1 MADNKPMLPAS
12 GVAASQ
18 QTQQST
24 QPKRKGTGFT
34 NLARI
39 LQASQGS
46 KLGQAVAGGITGQA
60 QQVQSGVRSAQ
71 EQFRKEAKTE
81 AEKLNEEKRTNII
94 KTASETGELGENDQ
108 GLFQTF
114 LSGEY
119 KGPMQLANQQQLAAQ
134 AQQAENLGRLAS
146 GVGSRSGTDQG
157 GRQELLRRFAGG
169 ADYTSGQR
177 KLDESIL
184 ARDKEANLAAAA
196 RQTRGVAEQAQR
208 AGLTA
213 QAEAQQY
220 KNLAKIFA
228 KKTRDDILAA
238 KEPVSNELDIQLQ
251 AIKDKEDAKS
261 KFYDNLN
268 KEIAIS
274 DTLKESPELK
284 KQRLNSLL
292 VSAKESGYISE
303 QDLADL
309 TTSVDMTKT
318 EPYIQTQ
325 GKINSLTS
333 EIDDIWKRLYQS
345 NQGWYGTERQK
356 EAQRLEK
363 RRNDLIQ
370 QREDEIANLSAL
382 KVPISSNLLDR
393 AIQSGIDLNQLTKD
407 SSLFSPSLN
416 LTRSGIAD
424 EQTISKLNALD
435 KLLQKQGTD
444 LEFLPGAQKYKE
456 GEFNIKSRPAQKQ
469 ILQKELEKTLADLQ
483 KAEKVKKDLGV
494 MDITSR
500 YSRDVRSL
508 DKKREK
514 LLSAIKDIETQENIE
529 AAEKIK

>member
-1 MADNKPMLPAS
+1 MADNKPMLPSS
-12 GVAASQ
+12 GVATSQ
-18 QTQQST
+18 QTQQSP

-71 EQFRKEAKTE
+71 EQFRKEAQTE
-81 AEKLNEEKRTNII
+81 ADKLDKEKREEII
-94 KTASETGELGENDQ
+94 EQAASGKDITSALPQ
-108 GLFQTF
+108 FQTF

-146 GVGSRSGTDQG
+146 GVGGRSGTDQG

-196 RQTRGVAEQAQR
+196 RQTRGVAEEAQR

-228 KKTRDDILAA
+228 KETAEEIGKA
-238 KEPVSNELDIQLQ
+238 KDPISAQLNTQVQ
-251 AIKDKEDAKS
+251 AIKDKEDAKRI
-261 KFYDNLN
+261 FYDNLN

-292 VSAKESGYISE
+292 SAAKESGYISE

-309 TTSVDMTKT
+309 TTPVDMTKT
-318 EPYIQTQ
+318 APYIQTQ

-416 LTRSGIAD
+416 LTRAGIAD

-444 LEFLPGAQKYKE
+444 LEFLPGAEKYKE

-469 ILQKELEKTLADLQ
+469 ILQKELEKTLADLE
-483 KAEKVKKDLGV
+483 KAEKVKKDLRV